1 MSLIGNSD
9 GEIFFLVIYLNLRP
23 FNTILNSTPRY
34 EMIEE
39 QAVLSGTVKTIAAYG
54 AFVEMEDGVT
64 GLVHI
69 SQLSESRVENVESAV
84 SVGSC
89 VRNR

>member
-1 MSLIGNSD
+1 
-9 GEIFFLVIYLNLRP
+9 
-23 FNTILNSTPRY
+23 
-34 EMIEE
+34 MIEE

-89 VRNR
+89 VRKPIICFLFLTYMYASIYVYMCVCMRVLL